1 MYEVRVSV
9 VIELQSVEF
18 ADDDDD
24 DDDDDDVC
32 VY

>member
-24 DDDDDDVC
+24 DDDVC